1 MIELD
6 RSEAI
11 RYMGYHGTQPDEA
24 VQASLTRCGE
34 ALQQA
39 AEPKSIYRVFPLQ
52 HIDAQTL
59 EIADVQIHSKNL
71 ARNLQG
77 CSEVCLMAA
86 TLGIGPDR
94 LIAPRVC
101 SSDERRGDLSGG
113 GSGYGRDLLRRG
125 QRTHPAG
132 RSAARHVLSA
142 AVQSRLRRF
151 SDRTPAGFQPPA
163 GYAAQDWLDRDR
175 KLSAGT
181 HQVGNGS
188 DRSV

>member
-94 LIAPRVC
+94 LIARASAVRM
-101 SSDERRGDLSGG
+101 SDAVIYQAAAAAMVETYCDEVNERIRQD
-113 GSGYGRDLLRRG
+113 
-125 QRTHPAG
+125 A
-132 RSAARHVLSA
+132 LSA

-163 GYAAQDWLDRDR
+163 GYAAQNWLDRDR

-181 HQVGNGS
+181 HQVGNGG

>member
-59 EIADVQIHSKNL
+59 EIAAAAAVIGIVLGFLL
-71 ARNLQG
+71 ALCRIKKFPVLSQF
-77 CSEVCLMAA
+77 A
-86 TLGIGPDR
+86 TLYI
-94 LIAPRVC
+94 
-101 SSDERRGDLSGG
+101 SFMRGTPLLVQLFLSY
-113 GSGYGRDLLRRG
+113 YGR
-125 QRTHPAG
+125 P
-132 RSAARHVLSA
+132 AARPCA
-142 AVQSRLRRF
+142 ASFCRR
-151 SDRTPAGFQPPA
+151 Q
-163 GYAAQDWLDRDR
+163 
-175 KLSAGT
+175 
-181 HQVGNGS
+181 
-188 DRSV
+188 

>member
-94 LIAPRVC
+94 LIARASAVRM
-101 SSDERRGDLSGG
+101 SDAVIYQAAAAAASG
-113 GSGYGRDLLRRG
+113 RK
-125 QRTHPAG
+125 P
-132 RSAARHVLSA
+132 LSA
-142 AVQSRLRRF
+142 ACTVDRGSVPVTVIFRSHTSGISAACWIRRARL
-151 SDRTPAGFQPPA
+151 A
-163 GYAAQDWLDRDR
+163 
-175 KLSAGT
+175 
-181 HQVGNGS
+181 
-188 DRSV
+188 

>member
-11 RYMGYHGTQPDEA
+11 RYMGYHVMQPDEA

-39 AEPKSIYRVFPLQ
+39 AEPKSIFRVFPLQ

-94 LIAPRVC
+94 VC

-113 GSGYGRDLLRRG
+113 GSGHGRDLLRRG

-142 AVQSRLRRF
+142 AVQSRLR
-151 SDRTPAGFQPPA
+151 
-163 GYAAQDWLDRDR
+163 
-175 KLSAGT
+175 
-181 HQVGNGS
+181 
-188 DRSV
+188 